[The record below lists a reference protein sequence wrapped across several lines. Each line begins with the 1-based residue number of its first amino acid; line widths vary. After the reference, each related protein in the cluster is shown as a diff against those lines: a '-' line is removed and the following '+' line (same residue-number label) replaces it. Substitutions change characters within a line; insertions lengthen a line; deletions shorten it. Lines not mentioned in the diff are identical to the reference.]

1 VESQSFKF
9 ELIKML
15 IKVSL
20 LGVQVYLPPF
30 YVAHI
35 KKHLFCEFKLAKIS
49 STLWVIIKLLKTS
62 HYHIVSQCF
71 VLNLQCKTS
80 QSLRPHQITAIFLEE
95 FREQEV
101 VKGKLYAEAYQ
112 VFVNQCD
119 LWIIDDKN

>member
-1 VESQSFKF
+1 
-9 ELIKML
+9 ML

-30 YVAHI
+30 DVAHI

-62 HYHIVSQCF
+62 HYHIVSQSF

-80 QSLRPHQITAIFLEE
+80 QSLRSHQITAIFLKE

-101 VKGKLYAEAYQ
+101 VKGKLSAEAY
-112 VFVNQCD
+112 
-119 LWIIDDKN
+119 